1 MLLCIVMLCH
11 VMIRS
16 ERVRYVMLC
25 FGMNYDALWYDMFL
39 TCEVVARDV
48 ALCDRMLWHAMLYYD
63 TLCFVML
70 GRALFVVV

>member
-1 MLLCIVMLCH
+1 MLRCG
-11 VMIRS
+11 MIS
-16 ERVRYVMLC
+16 
-25 FGMNYDALWYDMFL
+25 FL

-48 ALCDRMLWHAMLYYD
+48 ALCDCMLCYAVLCYD

>member
-1 MLLCIVMLCH
+1 MLRC
-11 VMIRS
+11 
-16 ERVRYVMLC
+16 
-25 FGMNYDALWYDMFL
+25 GMYDKFL